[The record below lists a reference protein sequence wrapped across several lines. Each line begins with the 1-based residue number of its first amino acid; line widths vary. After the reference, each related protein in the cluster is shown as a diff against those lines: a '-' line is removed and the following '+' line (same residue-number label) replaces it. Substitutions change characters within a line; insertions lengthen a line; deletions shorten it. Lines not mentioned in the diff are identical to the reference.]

1 MYKKMLVPL
10 DTSSF
15 AECVLDHVR
24 EIATARSI
32 PEVNLLSV
40 VEPVRQST
48 VAYFGEDRAEEAES
62 SARKGA
68 AEYLSTVRQKLGL
81 TASDVKT
88 LVVSGQPADAIL
100 DFIDENGVDLV
111 VMSSRGRSGVS
122 KWLLGNTVE
131 RVLRRSSAPVFLV
144 PPASCRLPVK

>member
-32 PEVNLLSV
+32 PEVDLLIV
-40 VEPVRQST
+40 VEPVPT
-48 VAYFGEDRAEEAES
+48 AVVPYFDDVRAKEIES
-62 SARKGA
+62 SAREAA

-88 LVVSGQPADAIL
+88 FVVSGRPTDAIL
-100 DFIDENGVDLV
+100 DFIGKNGVDLV
-111 VMSSRGRSGVS
+111 VMSSHGRSGVS

-131 RVLRRSSAPVFLV
+131 RVLQHSSAPVFLV
-144 PPASCRLPVK
+144 PHPSRVA

>member
-15 AECVLDHVR
+15 AECVFDHVK

-32 PEVNLLSV
+32 PEVDLLIV
-40 VEPVRQST
+40 VEPIRQST
-48 VAYFGEDRAEEAES
+48 VAYFGEDRADEAES
-62 SARKGA
+62 NAREAA

-111 VMSSRGRSGVS
+111 VMSTRGRSGVS

-144 PPASCRLPVK
+144 PPASCR